1 MWQKDKEMAED
12 EESRLAHKIKGI
24 NAQNA
29 EFLNRQMADKKLRS
43 GKSGMNKTENQYNKP
58 LLRVINDKRKIE

>member
-1 MWQKDKEMAED
+1 MWQKDKAMAED
-12 EESRLAHKIKGI
+12 EESRLAFKIKGI

-29 EFLNRQMADKKLRS
+29 EFLNRQMADKKLR

-58 LLRVINDKRKIE
+58 LLRVINDKRKINE